1 MKIYQVGGAVRDVLL
16 KRPVK
21 DRDWVVVGSTPEEM
35 TALGYRPVGKDFP
48 VFLHPET
55 HEEYALAR
63 TERKSGKGYK
73 GFIFHTSP
81 DITLEDDLARRD
93 LTINAIAEDEAGNL
107 IDPFS
112 GKDDLERGILRHV
125 SPAFIEDPLRV
136 LRVARFAAQLGF
148 RIADE
153 TMQLMQEIS
162 ASGELETLAA
172 ERIWSETEHALS
184 EQYPGRFILV
194 LRACN
199 ALKILYPDIDRLFGV
214 PQPEK
219 YHPEIDTGL
228 HTVMVLNQA
237 ARISDDPQVRFA
249 ALVHD
254 LGKGTTSRNDWPG
267 HTGHEA
273 RGARLVEKICKRFRI
288 PNNYRDLAKLV
299 ARYHLDCHRVM
310 ELKPRTIL
318 NRLETLDAFRRPDR
332 FEKFLLACEADARGR
347 TGLEEREYP
356 QAGFFRNALELA
368 KDVDTRA
375 LSGQGLA
382 GEAMALA
389 VRQQRLAALKKMKT
403 H

>member
-1 MKIYQVGGAVRDVLL
+1 MKIYQVGGAVRDKLL

-35 TALGYRPVGKDFP
+35 TALGYQPVGRDFP

-73 GFIFHTSP
+73 GFVFHTSP

-112 GKDDLERGILRHV
+112 GIDDLERGILRHV
-125 SPAFIEDPLRV
+125 APAFTEDPLRV
-136 LRVARFAAQLGF
+136 LRVARFAAQFGF

-153 TMQLMQEIS
+153 TMQLMLAIS

-184 EQYPGRFILV
+184 EKYPARFILV
-194 LRACN
+194 LHACN
-199 ALKILYPDIDRLFGV
+199 ALKILYPEIDCLFGV

-228 HTVMVLNQA
+228 HTIMVLNQA
-237 ARISDDPQVRFA
+237 ARISNDTQVRFA
-249 ALVHD
+249 ALLHD
-254 LGKGTTSRNDWPG
+254 IGKGATSRSDWPR
-267 HTGHEA
+267 HAGHEA
-273 RGARLVEKICKRFRI
+273 RGAMLVDKICTRFRI

-299 ARYHLDCHRVM
+299 ARYHLDCHRIM
-310 ELKPRTIL
+310 QLKPQTIL
-318 NRLETLDAFRRPDR
+318 KKLESLDAFRRPER
-332 FEKFLLACEADARGR
+332 FEKYLLACEADARGR
-347 TGLEEREYP
+347 TGLEDREYP
-356 QAGFFRNALELA
+356 QAHYFRNAFKLA
-368 KDVDTRA
+368 DDIDTRA
-375 LSGQGLA
+375 LTGKGLD
-382 GEAMALA
+382 GEAMAQA
-389 VRQQRLAALKKMKT
+389 VRKERLAALENL
-403 H
+403 